1 MFSPMTDR
9 SFRIPLGD
17 TTISVQAPPGWRVSV
32 AEQPDSALPDPPPVF
47 ALGTALA
54 TLARS
59 ARNAVIA
66 FTDATRACPDDILI
80 PPMLAQLHEAGVPDD
95 GITLLCAVGMH
106 RPISQEETIAKLGA
120 AIAGRYRVVSH
131 DPADVVSL
139 GEVDGVPLQVNRLCA
154 EADLVLATGVVEPHQ
169 YAGWSG
175 GSKTVAIGCGGPGTI
190 AATHSPRFIDDPSV
204 RVGRMAGNTFQRVVQ
219 ESARRL
225 GLKYVVNVGLSEG
238 GEIVAQAS
246 GPPEEVQA
254 RLIDV
259 LLSLYEVSVDAPFDM
274 VIAGVGHP
282 KDVNLYQ
289 ASRAATYIGLSQHP
303 ILRPGGVIILPA
315 TCPEGAGHGVGERN
329 FLYGMASAPDLD
341 SLLDRLRREGCRP
354 GEQRAFIVGK
364 VLREHPI
371 IVVGAQD
378 PDIVRACHMTPAA
391 DMLEAFRLVGELSD
405 IGDEPDVL
413 VVPHATQT
421 LPVPRGASR

>member
-1 MFSPMTDR
+1 M
-9 SFRIPLGD
+9 
-17 TTISVQAPPGWRVSV
+17 QAPRGWRVSV
-32 AEQPDSALPDPPPVF
+32 AEQPDSALPDPPPTLEF
-47 ALGTALA
+47 GPTLS
-54 TLARS
+54 TLAHG
-59 ARNAVIA
+59 AQNAVIA
-66 FTDATRACPDDILI
+66 FTDATRACPDDQLI
-80 PPMLAQLHEAGVPDD
+80 PPMLAQLHEAGVPQD
-95 GITLLCAVGMH
+95 GITLLCALGMH
-106 RPISQEETIAKLGA
+106 RPITEEETIAKLGA
-120 AIAGRYRVVSH
+120 EVAGRYRVINH

-139 GEVDGVPLQVNRLCA
+139 GEVDGVPLLVNRLCA

-175 GSKTVAIGCGGPGTI
+175 GGKTVAIGCGGTETI
-190 AATHSPRFIDDPSV
+190 AATHGPRFIDDPTV
-204 RVGRMAGNTFQRVVQ
+204 RVSRMAGNTFQRVVQ

-225 GLKYVVNVGLSEG
+225 GLKYVVNVGLSEA
-238 GEIVAQAS
+238 GEIVARAS

-254 RLIDV
+254 ALIDV
-259 LLSLYEVSVDAPFDM
+259 LLLLYEVPVDAPFDI

-289 ASRAATYIGLSQHP
+289 ASRAASYIGLSQHQ
-303 ILRPGGVIILPA
+303 ILKPGGVIILPA
-315 TCPEGAGHGVGERN
+315 TCPEGAGQGVGERN
-329 FLYGMASAPDLD
+329 FLDGMSSAADPD

-354 GEQRAFIVGK
+354 GEQRAFILGK
-364 VLREHPI
+364 VLREHPV

-391 DMLEAFRLVGELSD
+391 DMEESFRLARELSD

-421 LPVPRGASR
+421 LPVPRKALS